1 MTVSVPATL
10 KELQSPAWL
19 TSALSQRYPGIEV
32 TAVVTGPV
40 ISRVATNARFR
51 VECAGG
57 QPDGLSAN
65 LCGKGYFTE
74 VGWGARTAGV
84 PEAYFYR
91 DIAAYTGLRTLRSVY
106 ADVDPTTLHG
116 VIITEDVVVEGAE
129 FLDALSDYTPDQA
142 AESLEELAKLHAAT
156 RGRPQFAEV
165 PWLAPRLE
173 TYLQGRGINE
183 IRGNFEG
190 PIGAGV
196 PEKTRDAQ
204 RLVDAYRALAVEV
217 AANTDWSLIHGDAH
231 IGNVYLDGAG
241 RPSFVD
247 WQLVQRAP
255 WYLDVGYHIASALTV
270 ADRRLHEETLLRHYL
285 ECVAAAGADAP
296 TYDEAWAGVRRG
308 ILHGFYLWG
317 ITLKVD
323 PAITTTLL
331 DRLGT
336 AAADH
341 DALGAVGV

>member
-1 MTVSVPATL
+1 MTVSVPETL
-10 KELQSPAWL
+10 EELQSPAWL
-19 TSALSQRYPGIEV
+19 TAALSGRYPGIEV
-32 TAVVTGPV
+32 TDVVPGPV

-51 VECAGG
+51 IECAGG
-57 QPDGLSAN
+57 RPEGLSAN

-74 VGWGARTAGV
+74 IGWGARFAGE

-91 DIAAYTGLRTLRSVY
+91 DVAAFIGMRTLRSVY
-106 ADVDPTTLHG
+106 ADVDPATHHG

-129 FLDALSDYTPDQA
+129 FLDALSAYTPDQA
-142 AESLEELAKLHAAT
+142 AGSLEELAKLHAAT
-156 RGRPQFAEV
+156 RGRQQYADV
-165 PWLAPRLE
+165 PWLAPRFDS
-173 TYLQGRGINE
+173 YLQSRGINE

-196 PEKTRDAQ
+196 PDEVRDAQ
-204 RLVDAYRALAVEV
+204 RLVDAYRALAADVTS
-217 AANTDWSLIHGDAH
+217 ATPWSVIHGDAH

-247 WQLVQRAP
+247 WQLAQRAP
-255 WYLDVGYHIASALTV
+255 WYLDVGYHIASALSV
-270 ADRRLHEETLLRHYL
+270 ADRRAHEKDLLLHYL
-285 ECVAAAGADAP
+285 ECLAVAGADAP
-296 TYDEAWAGVRRG
+296 TFDEAWSGIRRG

-323 PAITTTLL
+323 PAITSTLL
-331 DRLGT
+331 ERLGT

-341 DALGAVGV
+341 DALRSV